1 MEWYWFILLALIAFL
16 YASVGHGGASGYL
29 ALMAIMGVETCFMRS
44 TSLTLNLFVSIVAF
58 VNYYRNGFFRLKLL
72 LPFVLASMPLA
83 YLGARITLDPK
94 IYKIILGI
102 FLLLATARM
111 LIHPKE
117 HKAFIPFSIIA
128 AVIIGA
134 VLGFFSGMIGIGG
147 GIILTPILILL
158 GWATLKEA
166 AAVSAL
172 FIFLNSATGLVGV
185 IHSGFQLV
193 PDFYLWVIIG
203 VVAGILGSWVG
214 STKLSTNGLRYVLA
228 GVLVFAAFKLFVY

>member
-29 ALMAIMGVETCFMRS
+29 ALMAIIGVETCFMRS

-58 VNYYRNGFFRLKLL
+58 VNYYRKGFFRLKLL
-72 LPFVLASMPLA
+72 LPFVLASMPMA
-83 YLGARITLDPK
+83 YLGARIMVDPK

-102 FLLLATARM
+102 FLIIATARM
-111 LIHPKE
+111 LFHPKE
-117 HKAFIPFSIIA
+117 RKEWIPFSVIV

-134 VLGFFSGMIGIGG
+134 ILGLFSGMIGIGG

-172 FIFLNSATGLVGV
+172 FIFLNSTTGLVGV

-193 PDFYLWVIIG
+193 PGFYLWVIIG

-214 STKLSTNGLRYVLA
+214 STKISTNGLRYVLA

>member
-117 HKAFIPFSIIA
+117 QKAIIPFSIIG

-214 STKLSTNGLRYVLA
+214 STKLSTNGLRYFLA

>member
-29 ALMAIMGVETCFMRS
+29 ALMAIIGVETFFMRS

-58 VNYYRNGFFRLKLL
+58 ANYYRKDFFRIKLL
-72 LPFVLASMPLA
+72 LPFVLASMPMA
-83 YLGARITLDPK
+83 YLGARISVEPK
-94 IYKIILGI
+94 VYKIILGI
-102 FLLLATARM
+102 FLIIATARM
-111 LIHPKE
+111 IFQPKE
-117 HKAFIPFSIIA
+117 RKEWIPFSIFA

-147 GIILTPILILL
+147 GIILTPVLIIL

-172 FIFLNSATGLVGV
+172 FIFLNSATGLMGV

-193 PDFYLWVIIG
+193 PGFYLWVITG
-203 VVAGILGSWVG
+203 VVAGIFGSWAG
-214 STKLSTNGLRYVLA
+214 STKISTNGLRYVLA
-228 GVLVFAAFKLFVY
+228 GVLVFAAVKLFVY

>member
-29 ALMAIMGVETCFMRS
+29 ALMAIIGVETCFMRS

-58 VNYYRNGFFRLKLL
+58 VNYYRKGFFRLKLL

-83 YLGARITLDPK
+83 YLGARITVDPK

-102 FLLLATARM
+102 FLIIATARM
-111 LIHPKE
+111 LFLPKE
-117 HKAFIPFSIIA
+117 RKEWIPFSIIA

-185 IHSGFQLV
+185 IQSGFQLV
-193 PDFYLWVIIG
+193 PGFYLWVITG

-214 STKLSTNGLRYVLA
+214 STKISTNGLRYVLA